1 MAGVPESFSA
11 LNYQITT
18 ASDERKLSA
27 FTAGRRKL
35 HSLFT
40 AFVNTSFLWIKR
52 GKEGQPV
59 RVLLIEDDVSI
70 AQSIGLMLKCENC
83 NVYTTD
89 LGEEGVDLSK
99 LYDYDIILLD
109 LNLP

>member
-1 MAGVPESFSA
+1 MLSGASSDRTTKF
-11 LNYQITT
+11 TT
-18 ASDERKLSA
+18 APDERKLSA

-40 AFVNTSFLWIKR
+40 TFVNPSFLRVKR

-70 AQSIGLMLKCENC
+70 AQSIELMLKSETL

-89 LGEEGVDLSK
+89 LGEEGVDLGSSTTTTSSSST
-99 LYDYDIILLD
+99 
-109 LNLP
+109 